1 MLELYLTYL
10 ILLGAAR
17 LLFQLSQLA
26 TALLTG
32 GLFIAYVHRKDLA
45 SAWLKS
51 FFGLDVQIKGELTL
65 EVEWRTENTRR
76 LEQPSTLTKV
86 RSLLTTLRARYRDGE
101 NPISKI
107 TCRIRDVRVYAPPP
121 SRPKTEKCL
130 QVDTLVLRF
139 RCPSRTTI
147 PDLSLIH
154 I

>member
-1 MLELYLTYL
+1 M
-10 ILLGAAR
+10 
-17 LLFQLSQLA
+17 
-26 TALLTG
+26 
-32 GLFIAYVHRKDLA
+32 AYVHRKDLA

-65 EVEWRTENTRR
+65 EVEWRAGTDNTR
-76 LEQPSTLTKV
+76 LEQPSTLTKL
-86 RSLLTTLRARYRDGE
+86 RSILTTLRARYRDGE

-147 PDLSLIH
+147 P
-154 I
+154 